1 MLVEKGEK
9 KIQTLDAQGAD
20 GITPAELMRN
30 DHDPYK
36 AVVSARLEALG
47 QILTYAEKIAQECSE
62 TVIFQRQRQTHTS
75 RASTRTSNQAPTT
88 TESRSRC
95 PTAPRPCQ
103 SR

>member
-62 TVIFQRQRQTHTS
+62 TVIFP
-75 RASTRTSNQAPTT
+75 A
-88 TESRSRC
+88 
-95 PTAPRPCQ
+95 TAPDSHLEGQYEDQQ
-103 SR
+103 SGSNDY